1 MLDFIKLAGL
11 IQNVGMDALGELDS
25 QKELLDLA
33 LKTFDQACHDPE
45 FAETLEKNRDKVLW
59 PLLRALTD
67 LDYVADIGPEPTG
80 WTVVACDGSQ
90 IMPSHHEVHSCYL
103 LNAGVARI
111 SYGLA
116 LEPALYSEPRLYARP
131 DDLYPLVDRRRIHID
146 ELFVALERSLF
157 ELTLLVEVA
166 EVASATGGGKI
177 LTMVD
182 GSLIPWSLEK
192 MPRTYIADYMERVA
206 QLMARLRLAHVPLV
220 GYVSQ
225 SRSADLINAL
235 RVFLC
240 PYDESRCASHCGHLN
255 EEAFACS
262 SIWPLSDR
270 AVFGR
275 LLVPGQHSAVFASGA
290 SAVKLMDD
298 VNATCFTYI
307 KGPDEVARLE
317 LPRWVYDDKAL
328 FDFALRA
335 TYSQVSKGFGYPVAL
350 AEAHHLAV
358 IKGPER
364 ERFFALLKD
373 HMIALGAHRVAVS
386 PKESRKRTS
395 FI

>member
-11 IQNVGMDALGELDS
+11 IQNVGMDALAELDNRR
-25 QKELLDLA
+25 ELIDLA
-33 LKTFDQACHDPE
+33 LKTFDQASHDPE
-45 FAETLEKNRDKVLW
+45 FAELLEQNRDKVLW

-67 LDYVADIGPEPTG
+67 LDYVADIRPEPSA

-111 SYGLA
+111 SYGLP
-116 LEPALYSEPRLYARP
+116 LEPALYSEPRLYVKP

-146 ELFVALERSLF
+146 ELFVALERSLV

-166 EVASATGGGKI
+166 QAAGATGGGKV

-192 MPRTYIADYMERVA
+192 MPRSYITDYMERVA
-206 QLMARLRLAHVPLV
+206 VLMARLRLARVPLV

-225 SRSADLINAL
+225 SRSADLINAM
-235 RVFLC
+235 RVYLC

-255 EEAFACS
+255 EESFPCS

-290 SAVKLMDD
+290 SVVKLMED

-317 LPRWVYDDKAL
+317 LPRWVYDDKDL
-328 FDFALRA
+328 FDFTLRA
-335 TYSQVSKGFGYPVAL
+335 TLSQVNKGFGYPVAL

-373 HMIALGAHRVAVS
+373 HMIALGAGRVAVS